1 MRASVSRSENS
12 RLLSIVAA
20 GVIALATLGIYRQVR
35 EHEFVS
41 FDDPHYVT
49 ENAYVQNGLTF
60 EGVKWAFTTKHASN
74 WFPLTWLSLMLDCEI
89 SNDRAGMCHTTN
101 LLLHIA
107 NTLLLFY
114 FLKLVTGTLWPAAFA
129 SALFALHP
137 LHVES
142 VAWVTERKDVLS
154 TFFWL
159 LTMLAYARYAHRPSP
174 VRYAIVVILFALG
187 LMSKPMLVTLPFV
200 LLLLDYWPLGRLQF
214 TGRAEAGRKRRKGRA
229 KKGKNKE
236 HSFLRLVLEKVP
248 LFALS
253 AASCVVTLWVQR
265 GVEVSARV
273 LSIQDRVSNAMVSYV
288 VYLHKMVWP
297 VRLAAFYPHAKTWPA
312 WQVAGAGLLLLVIT
326 ALMIWRHRKGYT
338 VVGWLWY
345 LGTLVPVI
353 GLVQVGVQS
362 YADRYT
368 YVPLIG
374 IFIVIAW
381 GAADIVKNRPYRK
394 LAAGVSA
401 VFILAL
407 LSVCTRIQSGYWRDN
422 IALYEHAL
430 EVTSDN
436 HVAHNNLGVVL
447 REQGKTAE
455 ALEHFEAAVKVF
467 PRYIDAVVNL
477 AAGLV
482 DVGRVEEAVSYCEEF
497 LQKARGNCL
506 LHNNYANALKAAG
519 RIDEAVEQY
528 YKALEFDKKAW
539 QVHCN
544 LGMMMATRGKFDEAL
559 KHYRAASK
567 VNPNHPA
574 VRKGLEELLDSGSRR
589 RQSYGRQ
596 ASPE

>member
-12 RLLSIVAA
+12 RLLSIAAA
-20 GVIALATLGIYRQVR
+20 GVIAAATLVVYWQVR

-41 FDDPHYVT
+41 FDDPKYVT
-49 ENAYVQNGLTF
+49 ENPHVQKGLTP
-60 EGVKWAFTTKHASN
+60 EGIKWAFTTKHASN

-101 LLLHIA
+101 LLLHVA

-114 FLKLVTGTLWPAAFA
+114 LLKMTTGSLWPAAFA
-129 SALFALHP
+129 STLFALHP

-159 LTMLAYARYAHRPSP
+159 LTMLAYARYARRPGLW
-174 VRYAIVVILFALG
+174 RYGSVLILFALG

-200 LLLLDYWPLGRLQF
+200 LLLLDYWPLGRLQLA
-214 TGRAEAGRKRRKGRA
+214 GQAEAGRKRRKGRA

-236 HSFLRLVLEKVP
+236 QTFLQLFLEKVP
-248 LFALS
+248 LFTLS

-265 GVEVSARV
+265 GVEVPVQV
-273 LSIQDRVSNAMVSYV
+273 LSIQDRISNAMVSYA

-297 VRLAAFYPHAKTWPA
+297 VGLAAFYPHAKTWPV
-312 WQVAGAGLLLLVIT
+312 WQVAGAALLLLAIT
-326 ALMIWRHRKGYT
+326 VLMIWHRRRGYT

-381 GAADIVKNRPYRK
+381 GAAELVGNRSYRK
-394 LAAGVSA
+394 VAAAVLATVIVA
-401 VFILAL
+401 AL
-407 LSVCTRIQSGYWRDN
+407 GVCTWIQAGYWRN
-422 IALYEHAL
+422 STALYEHAL
-430 EVTSDN
+430 KVTADN

-447 REQGKTAE
+447 RDRGKTAE
-455 ALEHFEAAVKVF
+455 ALEHFEAAVKIF
-467 PRYIDAVVNL
+467 PKYIDAVVNL

-482 DVGRVEEAVSYCEEF
+482 DEGKPEEAISYCEEF
-497 LQKARGNCL
+497 LQKARGNSL

-519 RIDEAVEQY
+519 RIDEAIEQY
-528 YKALEFDKKAW
+528 YKALEFDKNAW

-544 LGMMMATRGKFDEAL
+544 LGMILAARGKFDEAL

-574 VRKGLEELLDSGSRR
+574 VRKGLEAALVEKTRTQPAIR
-589 RQSYGRQ
+589 K
-596 ASPE
+596 E